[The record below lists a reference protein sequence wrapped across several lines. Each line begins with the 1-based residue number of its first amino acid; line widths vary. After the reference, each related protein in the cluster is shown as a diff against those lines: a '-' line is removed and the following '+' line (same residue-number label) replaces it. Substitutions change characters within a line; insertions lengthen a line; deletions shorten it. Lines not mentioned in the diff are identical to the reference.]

1 MRRALAIAVGVSVLA
16 VPVLALAL
24 PAPTIQI
31 GLGETE
37 GASWAPVVK
46 MLGLLTLLALAPA
59 VILCTTSFTRILV
72 VLSFL
77 RQAIGTHSAPPGQ
90 VVVLL
95 SLMLTGVVMA
105 PIAARVDEVAI
116 RPYLDGSLPEEEA
129 LEAAKGP
136 IREFL
141 LRQTRENDLELFYRM
156 TRTPAPQTQADVA
169 MHLLV
174 PAFLISELC
183 TAFEM
188 GFLLFLPFVLIEI
201 VVASILSSM
210 GMVML
215 PPTIV
220 SMPLKLLLFVAVDG
234 WSLLAQS
241 LVASFG

>member
-1 MRRALAIAVGVSVLA
+1 VRRAIAIGFGAAVLVA
-16 VPVLALAL
+16 PALALAL

-31 GLGETE
+31 GLGEAE
-37 GASWAPVVK
+37 GASWAPAVK

-59 VILCTTSFTRILV
+59 VVLCTTSFTRILV

-105 PIAARVDEVAI
+105 PIAARVDEQAI
-116 RPYLDGSLPEEEA
+116 RPYLEGRMQEEEA
-129 LEAAKGP
+129 LEAAKAP

-156 TRTPAPQTQADVA
+156 TRSPAPETPVDVA

-174 PAFLISELC
+174 PAFLISELR

-201 VVASILSSM
+201 VVASVLSSM

-234 WSLLAQS
+234 WSLLARS